1 MKSADEIQ
9 RELAYWNGIVAALRR
24 DLNRARNLGRKVP
37 SDKMDKVTEARFR
50 IEDLIWVLG
59 PGKGGGASRRF
70 RVSTDVLLELFGD
83 ADAGDRKTYREKYDA
98 SKDRNSRYGV
108 RKKLLEE
115 AQRGNYTG
123 WVIL

>member
-1 MKSADEIQ
+1 MKSEDEIQ

-59 PGKGGGASRRF
+59 PGEGGGASRRF
-70 RVSTDVLLELFGD
+70 RVSTNVLLELFGD
-83 ADAGDRKTYREKYDA
+83 ADAGDGETYVGKYNA
-98 SKDRNSRYGV
+98 SFDRNSRYGI
-108 RKKLLEE
+108 RKKLLKE
-115 AQRGNYTG
+115 AARIY
-123 WVIL
+123 

>member
-1 MKSADEIQ
+1 MKSEDEIQ
-9 RELAYWNGIVAALRR
+9 SQLAYWNGIVAALRR

-59 PGKGGGASRRF
+59 EGKGGKASRKWS
-70 RVSTDVLLELFGD
+70 VHTNTLLELFGD
-83 ADAGDRKTYREKYDA
+83 ADTGDGESYV
-98 SKDRNSRYGV
+98 DRYNARFDKNSRYGI

-115 AQRGNYTG
+115 AVKEIGGY
-123 WVIL
+123 IS